1 MRRAGH
7 RARAGGMRWLV
18 VAAAMVIVVAA
29 TSCGVGSGGGSRT
42 ISLPTTSPG
51 GGSLPTSLPSVSVP
65 TTTPTLTTSTST
77 TSVTLTPTT
86 TPTSSTSSSSISY
99 WWFVAAAVAIVALI
113 AIFAMIRSRR
123 RSGQDWTSQVQH
135 VGALGATVQDFVSS
149 STMNLT
155 ESLPADRALAIDQ
168 RINDLDV
175 ELRRLQAAAPDEQTG
190 LRVSG
195 AVLALGSLRSAVG
208 LLVNVPP
215 GEALTR
221 QTGVVNARL
230 ADFDAALRGVTQ
242 PE

>member
-7 RARAGGMRWLV
+7 RARAGGVRWLV
-18 VAAAMVIVVAA
+18 VAAAVVIVVAA

-77 TSVTLTPTT
+77 TSVTLAPTT
-86 TPTSSTSSSSISY
+86 AATSSSSISY

-113 AIFAMIRSRR
+113 AIFAMIRSRQ
-123 RSGQDWTSQVQH
+123 RSGQGWTRQVQR
-135 VGALGATVQDFVSS
+135 VGALGATVQDFVSA

-155 ESLPADRALAIDQ
+155 QALPADRALAIDQ

-175 ELRRLQAAAPDEQTG
+175 ELRRLQAEAPDEQTA

-195 AVLALGSLRSAVG
+195 AVAALGSLRSAVG
-208 LLVNVPP
+208 LLVNIPP
-215 GEALTR
+215 GEPLTR
-221 QTGVVNARL
+221 HAGVIDARL
-230 ADFDAALRGVTQ
+230 ADFDTALRGVTQ
-242 PE
+242 PG

>member
-1 MRRAGH
+1 MRRAGD

-42 ISLPTTSPG
+42 VSLPTTSPG
-51 GGSLPTSLPSVSVP
+51 GGSLPSVSVP
-65 TTTPTLTTSTST
+65 TTVTTPTLTTSTST

-123 RSGQDWTSQVQH
+123 RSGQGWTSQVQH

-175 ELRRLQAAAPDEQTG
+175 ELRRLQAEAPDEQTG

-230 ADFDAALRGVTQ
+230 ADFDAALRGITQ
-242 PE
+242 PG

>member
-1 MRRAGH
+1 
-7 RARAGGMRWLV
+7 MRWLV
-18 VAAAMVIVVAA
+18 VATTVVIVVAA

-42 ISLPTTSPG
+42 ISLPTTSAG
-51 GGSLPTSLPSVSVP
+51 GGSLPSISVP
-65 TTTPTLTTSTST
+65 TTTTPVLTTSTST

-86 TPTSSTSSSSISY
+86 AATSSSSISY
-99 WWFVAAAVAIVALI
+99 WWFVGAAVAIVALI

-123 RSGQDWTSQVQH
+123 HAGQGWTRQVQR
-135 VGALGATVQDFVSS
+135 VGALGATVQDFVSA

-155 ESLPADRALAIDQ
+155 QPLAPDRALAIDQ

-175 ELRRLQAAAPDEQTG
+175 ELRRLQAEAPDEQTA

-195 AVLALGSLRSAVG
+195 AVAALGSLRSSVG

-221 QTGVVNARL
+221 HAGVVDARL
-230 ADFDAALRGVTQ
+230 ADFDTALRGVTQ
-242 PE
+242 PG

>member
-1 MRRAGH
+1 MRRAGD

-51 GGSLPTSLPSVSVP
+51 GGSLPSSLPSVSVP
-65 TTTPTLTTSTST
+65 TTVTTPTLTTSTST

-86 TPTSSTSSSSISY
+86 APTSSSSISY
-99 WWFVAAAVAIVALI
+99 WWFVAAAVAVVVLM

-123 RSGQDWTSQVQH
+123 RSGRGWTQQVQH

-155 ESLPADRALAIDQ
+155 QPLPADRALAIDQ

-175 ELRRLQAAAPDEQTG
+175 ELRRLQAEAPDEQTG
-190 LRVSG
+190 VRVSG
-195 AVLALGSLRSAVG
+195 AVLALGSLRSSVG

-230 ADFDAALRGVTQ
+230 ADFDTALRGVTQ
-242 PE
+242 PG